1 MSESKIRWDSYGSMH
16 FGYLS
21 GTKTGEFS
29 YIIQGPDRG
38 MYTLY
43 KFTGSNTLKIKEFGD
58 LETAQLAAEE
68 MEESKC

>member
-1 MSESKIRWDSYGSMH
+1 MSESRIRWESYGSMY

-21 GTKTGEFS
+21 GTETGELS

-43 KFTGSNTLKIKEFGD
+43 KFTGSNTLKIKEFRD
-58 LETAQLAAEE
+58 PESAKLASEKI
-68 MEESKC
+68 EESKC

>member
-1 MSESKIRWDSYGSMH
+1 MSEAKISWEPYGSMR

-21 GTKTGEFS
+21 GMKTGEFS

-43 KFTGSNTLKIKEFGD
+43 KFTGSNTLKIEEFPD
-58 LETAQLAAEE
+58 LEAAQLAAEK